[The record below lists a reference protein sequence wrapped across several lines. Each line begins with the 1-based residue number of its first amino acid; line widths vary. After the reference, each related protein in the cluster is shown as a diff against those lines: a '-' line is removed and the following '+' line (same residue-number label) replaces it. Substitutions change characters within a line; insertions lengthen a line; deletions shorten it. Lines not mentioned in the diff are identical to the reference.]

1 MPHSRSDHLRC
12 RVHCRPERSGL
23 TYINGAVAEFGYAEL
38 GALEIALAHLSGKYR
53 VVWQVSGE
61 F

>member
-23 TYINGAVAEFGYAEL
+23 TYINGVVAKFGYAEL
-38 GALEIALAHLSGKYR
+38 RALEIALAHLSGKYR
-53 VVWQVSGE
+53 VNFKQ
-61 F
+61 